1 MESATSFDRCSDIGA
16 AHVEEAI
23 ASRVSLRA
31 FLDRAA
37 EVSQPEDGGPK
48 VLLACAALVGRD
60 WLDGALRV
68 ELEGDENETR
78 LSMLIDAGFRERIFP
93 VIKLRVPFDE
103 FARAIRLAPHL
114 IAPLSVRE
122 KSGVLILVPR
132 AIVERPSARPT
143 TRLPAVRPDIHTQPT
158 VVRMSAVRLED
169 HPDARREDH
178 ADIDEEW
185 EGEKK

>member
-16 AHVEEAI
+16 THVEQAI

-31 FLDRAA
+31 FFDRAA
-37 EVSQPEDGGPK
+37 EVSRPEDGGPK
-48 VLLACAALVGRD
+48 VLLACAALVGSD
-60 WLDGALRV
+60 WLDGELRI

-114 IAPLSVRE
+114 VAPLTSRE
-122 KSGVLILVPR
+122 RAGMLILSPR
-132 AIVERPSARPT
+132 ARAARPSARPT
-143 TRLPAVRPDIHTQPT
+143 TRMAAVRPDIHTKPT

-185 EGEKK
+185 DGEKK